1 MFNRY
6 GLMVLPVVDAER
18 VPFAPVVLKL
28 RDQSGLICI
37 IKSFSADFFKI
48 LDPDGKFYNRSHT
61 MGLLFSINKILCLFM
76 VCLLFLSFC
85 AGRFCSLQIS
95 ESIII
100 YAWQIISRIRR
111 DTGHMWC
118 KDHFPVTYRG
128 RRPAKTLQLENGYDN
143 LETGCRWKRLYREK
157 ITGKG
162 SCITKA
168 YENIDHR
175 R

>member
-100 YAWQIISRIRR
+100 YAW
-111 DTGHMWC
+111 TN
-118 KDHFPVTYRG
+118 HFKNSQRHWSHVVHRSLSCYMQRS
-128 RRPAKTLQLENGYDN
+128 KTCEN
-143 LETGCRWKRLYREK
+143 LA
-157 ITGKG
+157 IGKW
-162 SCITKA
+162 I
-168 YENIDHR
+168 
-175 R
+175 